1 MINLTTFAPEDFKE
15 HLSVLENLARFN
27 RARNL
32 NELHPTSFRGHYL
45 ITGNEGVGKSHAVA
59 ELVDKIKEVSYARSM
74 STTDAISLFDT
85 NEGFENSLVVP
96 DNTLL

>member
-32 NELHPTSFRGHYL
+32 NELHPTRFAD
-45 ITGNEGVGKSHAVA
+45 IT
-59 ELVDKIKEVSYARSM
+59 
-74 STTDAISLFDT
+74 
-85 NEGFENSLVVP
+85 
-96 DNTLL
+96 